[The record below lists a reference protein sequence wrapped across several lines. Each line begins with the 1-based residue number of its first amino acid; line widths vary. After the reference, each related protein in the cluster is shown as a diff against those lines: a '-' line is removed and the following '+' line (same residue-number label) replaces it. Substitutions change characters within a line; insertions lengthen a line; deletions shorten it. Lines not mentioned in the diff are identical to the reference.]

1 MRSLVS
7 FMILALPARAATQSL
22 DGFADRGLDR
32 EIAAVERFNLTRL
45 RDQEQLRV
53 FIGARILIRIP
64 NRRAGYILDD
74 RVGYHATKNRHLYGY
89 SRPYTVRFIRRL
101 GAQFAL
107 RFPGRHFT
115 VTSLVRTCAYQK
127 RLARGNGNA
136 TTCEKS
142 SHVTGATADIRW
154 SDLNRAERRW
164 MEGTL
169 LTLERRGLIQA
180 TKENG
185 QPVYHVMVYP
195 HYMRYHQR

>member
-1 MRSLVS
+1 MRL
-7 FMILALPARAATQSL
+7 FGALMILAMPARAATQSL

-32 EIAAVERFNLTRL
+32 EVAAVERFNLTRL
-45 RDQEQLRV
+45 RDQEQLRI
-53 FIGARILIRIP
+53 FIEARILVRVP
-64 NRRAGYILDD
+64 NRRAGFILND

-89 SRPYTVRFIRRL
+89 ARPYTSRFIRRL

-107 RFPGRHFT
+107 RFPGRHFV
-115 VTSLVRTCAYQK
+115 VTSLVRTCMYQR

-142 SHVTGATADIRW
+142 SHVTGTTIDIRW
-154 SDLNRAERRW
+154 SDLSRMERRW
-164 MEGTL
+164 MEGSL

-195 HYMRYHQR
+195 HYMHYRPR